1 VKRIASAA
9 LLLLL
14 ASTLFAAD
22 TQRQAVPASIQ
33 GTVHT
38 LRPETGSLDV
48 VTGVGMALRIV
59 RVAAPPSARIVS
71 GDAGV
76 PLSALK
82 RGDIVRMRCRLSGEQ
97 LVADHIEKVVPR

>member
-22 TQRQAVPASIQ
+22 TQRQAAPTSIQ
-33 GTVHT
+33 GTVAA
-38 LRPETGSLDV
+38 LQPETGSLDV

-59 RVAAPPSARIVS
+59 RLAAPPSARVVS
-71 GDAGV
+71 GGV

-82 RGDIVRMRCRLSGEQ
+82 RGDIVRVQCHVSGEQ
-97 LVADHIEKVVPR
+97 LIADRIEKVVPQ

>member
-1 VKRIASAA
+1 VKRIAA

-22 TQRQAVPASIQ
+22 TQRQAAPTSIQ
-33 GTVHT
+33 GTVAT
-38 LRPETGSLDV
+38 LQPETGSLDV

-59 RVAAPPSARIVS
+59 RLAAPPSARIVS
-71 GDAGV
+71 GGAGV

-82 RGDIVRMRCRLSGEQ
+82 RGDIVRVQCHISGEQ
-97 LVADHIEKVVPR
+97 LIADRIEKVAPR